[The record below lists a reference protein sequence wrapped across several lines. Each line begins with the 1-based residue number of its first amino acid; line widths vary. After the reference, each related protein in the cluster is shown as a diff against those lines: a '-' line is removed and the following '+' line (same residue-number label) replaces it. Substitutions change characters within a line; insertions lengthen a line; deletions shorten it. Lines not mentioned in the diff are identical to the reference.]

1 MYGAPQIPKC
11 GGKEF
16 AFQYERGQDAWSDT
30 VPDEVDILV
39 THNPPKW
46 HLDVSEGGGQGD
58 EFELKECWRVK
69 PTLHVFGHVHSGHGK
84 ESVWWDEGQRG
95 WERLKEYVYGRE
107 KVGSY
112 ENEPFVGTELL
123 DVKLWVMGAKVLWQ
137 DLKGLLWNRLWGG
150 TRQGGFMVNAALT
163 YQTTNKLGHKAQVVS
178 L

>member
-16 AFQYERGQDAWSDT
+16 AFQYERGQDAWSGT

-95 WERLKEYVYGRE
+95 WEGLREYVYGRE

-112 ENEPFVGTELL
+112 QDEPFIGTELF